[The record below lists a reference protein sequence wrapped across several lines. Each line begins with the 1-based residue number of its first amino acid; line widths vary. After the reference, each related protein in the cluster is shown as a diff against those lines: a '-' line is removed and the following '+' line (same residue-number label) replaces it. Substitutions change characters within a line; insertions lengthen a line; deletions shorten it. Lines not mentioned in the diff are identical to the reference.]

1 MELHLTLDSRRDL
14 TGQLVHQIRAAIQ
27 SGRLRS
33 GERMPPSRLLADQV
47 GVARKTV
54 TTVYERLVADGW
66 LVSRVGDGT
75 YVGADLAEQPR
86 ARAREPALPP
96 QALRWRDADTPFL
109 LPPDSGM
116 PRYAFQ
122 PGLADPTRF
131 PHAAWARCVRAALA
145 EEPRHLSTL
154 ADPAGEAELRDAI
167 ARHVAYTRGVMSSI
181 DMLMVTAGA
190 QQGIDLAVRLL
201 VAPGS
206 VVAMEEPGY
215 PMARALFRAAGAR
228 VVPVPVDDEGLVVD
242 ALPPDA
248 ALVYVTPSHQSPLG
262 VSMSLA
268 RRRALLDW
276 AARRETLIVEDDYDS
291 EFRYGG
297 HPVDAL
303 QTLDRH
309 ERVIYLGTF
318 SKTMTASLR
327 CGYLIAPPWLM
338 PALRKIKHLVDW
350 HTATLTQRALAS
362 FMREGHLLRHI
373 RRSQQRHA
381 QRRTR
386 LLARLHGDLLP
397 WLAPVPSH
405 VGFHQ
410 AARLRVPL
418 ETEALLGLAR
428 RLDLALTPLDVFYAT
443 PPRYCAGLLF
453 GFGAIDL
460 LDIDPALDRLVTVL
474 SELAPVP
481 AHNDS
486 LVM

>member
-1 MELHLTLDSRRDL
+1 MELHLTLDSRRDV

-27 SGRLRS
+27 AGRLR
-33 GERMPPSRLLADQV
+33 GGDRMPPSRLLAQQV

-54 TTVYERLVADGW
+54 TTVYERLAADGW
-66 LVSRVGDGT
+66 LESRVGDGT
-75 YVGADLAEQPR
+75 YVGTGLADKPKGLAP
-86 ARAREPALPP
+86 APALPA
-96 QALRWRDADTPFL
+96 QALRWRDAQTPFL
-109 LPPDSGM
+109 QPPGEGT
-116 PRYAFQ
+116 PRFAFQ
-122 PGLADPTRF
+122 PGQSDPTRF
-131 PHAAWARCVRAALA
+131 PLAEWSRCVRAALA
-145 EEPRHLSTL
+145 DAPRHMSTL
-154 ADPAGEAELRDAI
+154 ADPAGDPELRAAI
-167 ARHVAYTRGVMSSI
+167 ARHVAYTRGVMSTP

-206 VVAMEEPGY
+206 VVAMEDPGY
-215 PMARALFRAAGAR
+215 PMARALFQAAGAR
-228 VVPVPVDDEGLVVD
+228 VVPVPVDGEGLVVD
-242 ALPPDA
+242 ALPPEA

-262 VSMSLA
+262 MSMSLA
-268 RRRALLDW
+268 RRLALLDW

-318 SKTMTASLR
+318 SKTLTANLR

-350 HTATLTQRALAS
+350 HTVTLTQRALAT
-362 FMREGHLLRHI
+362 FLREGHLLRHI

-381 QRRTR
+381 QRRSR
-386 LLARLHGDLLP
+386 LLSRLHGDLLP
-397 WLAPVPSH
+397 WLEPVPCH

-410 AARLRVPL
+410 AARLRVPIR
-418 ETEALLGLAR
+418 TEELLGLAR
-428 RLDLALTPLDVFYAT
+428 RLDLALAPLDPFFAT
-443 PPRYCAGLLF
+443 PPAHCAGLLF

-474 SELAPVP
+474 SELAP
-481 AHNDS
+481 AAAA
-486 LVM
+486 LR

>member
-1 MELHLTLDSRRDL
+1 MELHLTLDSRHDV
-14 TGQLVHQIRAAIQ
+14 TGQLVHQIRDAIQ
-27 SGRLRS
+27 AGRLR
-33 GERMPPSRLLADQV
+33 GGDRMPPSRLLAEQV

-75 YVGADLAEQPR
+75 YVGTGLAEKPR
-86 ARAREPALPP
+86 ERAREPALPA

-109 LPPDSGM
+109 LAAESGV

-122 PGLADPTRF
+122 PGQSDPARF
-131 PHAAWARCVRAALA
+131 PHAAWSRCVRAALA
-145 EEPRHLSTL
+145 DAPRHMATL
-154 ADPAGEAELRDAI
+154 ADPAGDPELRAAI
-167 ARHVAYTRGVMSSI
+167 ARHVAYTRGVIGSP
-181 DMLMVTAGA
+181 DMLMITAGA

-206 VVAMEEPGY
+206 VVAMEDPGY
-215 PMARALFRAAGAR
+215 PMARALFQAAGAR
-228 VVPVPVDDEGLVVD
+228 VVPVPVDDEGLVVE

-262 VSMSLA
+262 MSMSLA

-318 SKTMTASLR
+318 SKTMSASLR

-338 PALRKIKHLVDW
+338 AALRKIKHLVDW
-350 HTATLTQRALAS
+350 HTVTLTQRALAA
-362 FMREGHLLRHI
+362 FLRDGHLLRHI

-381 QRRTR
+381 QRRAR
-386 LLARLHGDLLP
+386 LLNRLHGDLLP
-397 WLAPVPSH
+397 WLEPVPCH

-410 AARLRVPL
+410 AARLRVPI
-418 ETEALLGLAR
+418 ETEALLALAGR
-428 RLDLALTPLDVFYAT
+428 VDLGLTPLDPFYAT
-443 PPRYCAGLLF
+443 PPAHCAGLLF

-460 LDIDPALDRLVTVL
+460 LDIDPALDRLATVL
-474 SELAPVP
+474 SELAPAP
-481 AHNDS
+481 AAPR
-486 LVM
+486 